1 MTGLDTDVQAETP
14 DGADLLTIAEA
25 AEILKVSTVTV
36 SRWRRQGRLPTLKI
50 GPRAVRI
57 RRSDL
62 DLVSQPYSG
71 PVSSLTHPAPSPE
84 QTTGSLTSSGSA
96 ASVGPPASGP
106 STVPPER
113 TLGRALLLRA
123 TILKRRHGDF
133 LDPAGD
139 DLGKLRDK
147 RAKRRNHAQ

>member
-1 MTGLDTDVQAETP
+1 MPKTDLDVHGDTV
-14 DGADLLTIAEA
+14 DGDDLLTIAEA

-71 PVSSLTHPAPSPE
+71 PISSLTTPVPHPVP
-84 QTTGSLTSSGSA
+84 T
-96 ASVGPPASGP
+96 ASVVHALDRPLDQAV
-106 STVPPER
+106 TVPSER

-123 TILKRRHGDF
+123 TILKRRHGEF
-133 LDPAGD
+133 LEPAGD

-147 RAKRRNHAQ
+147 RAKRRNHAG

>member
-1 MTGLDTDVQAETP
+1 MTGMDMDVHAETP
-14 DGADLLTIAEA
+14 DGADLLTLAEA

-57 RRSDL
+57 RRADL
-62 DLVSQPYSG
+62 DLVSQPYNG
-71 PVSSLTHPAPSPE
+71 PVSSLAHPSPE
-84 QTTGSLTSSGSA
+84 TGPAGRASPEPAITASA
-96 ASVGPPASGP
+96 HLPAP
-106 STVPPER
+106 LRTTVPPDR

-133 LDPAGD
+133 LEPAGD
-139 DLGKLRDK
+139 DLGRLRDK
-147 RAKRRNHAQ
+147 RAKRRAHAE

>member
-1 MTGLDTDVQAETP
+1 MGTDPEHHERNAQS
-14 DGADLLTIAEA
+14 DDDLLTIPEA
-25 AEILKVSTVTV
+25 AEILKVSTVTL

-57 RRSDL
+57 RRADL

-71 PVSSLTHPAPSPE
+71 PVSSLDQPRPVVTTPAPA
-84 QTTGSLTSSGSA
+84 TSGF
-96 ASVGPPASGP
+96 ASVSA
-106 STVPPER
+106 TVPIER
-113 TLGRALLLRA
+113 TLARA
-123 TILKRRHGDF
+123 TQLRTTILTRRHGEY

-147 RAKRRNHAQ
+147 RAKRRH